1 MNIRNQTIYLLLIY
15 GITGVGIIISVLA
28 CDILKMNFANIPFIN
43 LYYKIGYG
51 FYDIWCISHIIMYVL
66 LGFFA
71 PNLWY
76 ISISL
81 SILWES
87 FEYISEKNK
96 LSKIVICNPNDFI
109 INTVGLIIGVIA
121 NDMWNRYKKSIDK
134 KKEEKEKELKEE
146 SNNVK
151 V

>member
-1 MNIRNQTIYLLLIY
+1 MYFSKVPMI
-15 GITGVGIIISVLA
+15 
-28 CDILKMNFANIPFIN
+28 NFE
-43 LYYKIGYG
+43 YKIGYG
-51 FYDIWCISHIIMYVL
+51 VFNLWCISHIIMYIL

-71 PNLWY
+71 PSLWY

-87 FEYISEKNK
+87 FEYVVEKNK
-96 LSKIVICNPNDFI
+96 LSRVIICNPNDFT

-134 KKEEKEKELKEE
+134 KKEEKEKEQE
-146 SNNVK
+146 SNK
-151 V
+151 VTV